1 MESTMNND
9 RNDTICAV
17 STAPGIGG
25 IAVVRV
31 SGNNAIDVVMKSWL
45 GINLE
50 NVPSHTAHFGRI
62 IDKNAEILD
71 EVVIVVFRAPNTF
84 TGEDIVEISCH
95 GSLWVQQQLLN
106 LLIQNGCRI
115 ATGGEFTQR
124 AFLNGKIDLSQAEAI
139 ADVIASSS
147 RASHRIA
154 INQMRGGF
162 SRELSLLREQLLEFV
177 SLIELELD
185 FSEEEVEFADRV
197 RLTSLAQNINDVISR
212 LANSFSVGNAIK
224 NGVPVAI
231 VGETNVGKST
241 LLNHLLHEDRALVS
255 NIHGTTRDV
264 IEDTITIQGTLFRFI
279 DTAGI
284 RDTTDEI
291 ENMGIERT
299 FKKLDEANIA
309 MWVIDGNAPLTE
321 ILEMSKN
328 IISRT
333 ENKTLIAVINKM
345 DTLLDEQISSI
356 KSALLEN
363 LPTTSHLIFISAKQS
378 KNIDE
383 LERLLISSAHLP
395 SNDSSEVIVTNARHY
410 AALENARKAITRT
423 IEGLQAGISGDFI
436 SQDIRE
442 CMHYLGEITGEI
454 TTTQILTSIF
464 TRFCIGK

>member
-1 MESTMNND
+1 MNND

-147 RASHRIA
+147 KASHRIA

-395 SNDSSEVIVTNARHY
+395 LNDSSEVIVTNARHY

>member
-1 MESTMNND
+1 MNND

-321 ILEMSKN
+321 ILEMGKN

-333 ENKTLIAVINKM
+333 ENKTLI
-345 DTLLDEQISSI
+345 
-356 KSALLEN
+356 
-363 LPTTSHLIFISAKQS
+363 
-378 KNIDE
+378 
-383 LERLLISSAHLP
+383 
-395 SNDSSEVIVTNARHY
+395 
-410 AALENARKAITRT
+410 
-423 IEGLQAGISGDFI
+423 
-436 SQDIRE
+436 
-442 CMHYLGEITGEI
+442 
-454 TTTQILTSIF
+454 
-464 TRFCIGK
+464 

>member
-1 MESTMNND
+1 MNND

-464 TRFCIGK
+464 TRFCIG

>member
-1 MESTMNND
+1 MNND

-299 FKKLDEANIA
+299 FKKLEEANIA

-321 ILEMSKN
+321 IIEMSKN

-395 SNDSSEVIVTNARHY
+395 LNDSSEVIVTNARHY

>member
-1 MESTMNND
+1 MNND

-147 RASHRIA
+147 KASHRIA

>member
-1 MESTMNND
+1 MNND